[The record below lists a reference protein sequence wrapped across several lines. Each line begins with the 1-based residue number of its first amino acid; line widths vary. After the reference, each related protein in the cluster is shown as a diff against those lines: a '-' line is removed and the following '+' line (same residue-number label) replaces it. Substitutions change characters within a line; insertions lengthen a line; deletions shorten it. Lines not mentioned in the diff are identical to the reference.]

1 MLEHI
6 QLAAA
11 LADTLDELAAAILL
25 LDARATVLHANA
37 AARAMLSDGDLLQAA
52 ANGKLCCGA
61 LTLALRNVLPAVD
74 GATASP
80 VLSGAAV
87 GLFARNGERF
97 VATVIPLSRGAQRST
112 FHSAVAAVFVRKAEI
127 DLQMPLEVVADLYKL
142 TPAETRVLSALVK
155 VGGVR
160 EVACLLDICET
171 TVKTHLQ
178 RLFHKTGAAR
188 QADLIKLVAGFM
200 APRLAHCES
209 KSRHVSAELAPTHR
223 STLGHSWRSGED
235 LQRMA
240 AVPADARGGSL
251 AAVDEPA
258 L

>member
-1 MLEHI
+1 MLDCT

-11 LADTLDELAAAILL
+11 LADTLDELAAGVVLVDGAAAI
-25 LDARATVLHANA
+25 LHANA
-37 AARAMLSDGDLLQAA
+37 AGQAMLSDGDLLRATAA
-52 ANGKLCCGA
+52 GKLWCGTLSSA
-61 LTLALRNVLPAVD
+61 LSEVLMAADGGAAFPA
-74 GATASP
+74 
-80 VLSGAAV
+80 LSGAAI
-87 GLFARNGERF
+87 GLFARDGQRF